1 MPTRDTTGIIHKRFD
16 QRGFSL
22 VELVIVIVV
31 LGILAAFA
39 FPRFGSI
46 SSSAKI
52 AATKEE
58 MTLLKRAIVG
68 NPSAVS
74 GGQYI
79 DRGFEGDVGFAPSRL
94 QDLAAKPDSV
104 GAYNKLTRLG
114 WNGPYVD
121 SASGLYLKDAWGTN
135 YVYDRSGRRLISI
148 GGAPD
153 SIIIP
158 F

>member
-1 MPTRDTTGIIHKRFD
+1 MRNATRTSYKVLDR
-16 QRGFSL
+16 RGFSL

-39 FPRFGSI
+39 VPRFGSM

-58 MTLLKRAIVG
+58 MTSLKRAIVG

-79 DRGFEGDVGFAPSRL
+79 DRGFEGDIGFAPSRL
-94 QDLAAKPDSV
+94 QDLAIKPDSV
-104 GAYNKLTRLG
+104 AAYNQLTRLG
-114 WNGPYVD
+114 WNGPYMD
-121 SASGLYLKDAWGTN
+121 SAGGLYLKDAWGTN
-135 YVYDRSGRRLISI
+135 YVYDRPSRRLISI

>member
-1 MPTRDTTGIIHKRFD
+1 MHDTNKMTVSLLDR
-16 QRGFSL
+16 RGFSL

-39 FPRFGSI
+39 VPRFGSM
-46 SSSAKI
+46 SGSAKI
-52 AATKEE
+52 AATKDE
-58 MTLLKRAIVG
+58 MSSLKRAVIG
-68 NPSAVS
+68 NPSVVA

-94 QDLAAKPDSV
+94 QDLAVKPDSIA
-104 GAYNKLTRLG
+104 AYNKLTRLG
-114 WNGPYVD
+114 WNGPYID
-121 SASGLYLKDAWGTN
+121 STAGLYLQDAWGTN
-135 YVYDRSGRRLISI
+135 YVYDRAGRRLISI

>member
-1 MPTRDTTGIIHKRFD
+1 MTDQRLD

-22 VELVIVIVV
+22 IELVIVIVV
-31 LGILAAFA
+31 LGILASFA
-39 FPRFGSI
+39 IPRFGSM
-46 SSSAKI
+46 SGGAKI

-58 MTLLKRAIVG
+58 MTSLKHAIVG
-68 NPSAVS
+68 NPSVVS

-94 QDLAAKPDSV
+94 QDLTAKPDSV
-104 GAYNKLTRLG
+104 LAYNKLTRLG

-121 SASGLYLKDAWGTN
+121 SAGGLYLKDAWGVN
-135 YVYDRSGRRLISI
+135 YVYDRPNRRLISI

-153 SIIIP
+153 SIIIS

>member
-1 MPTRDTTGIIHKRFD
+1 MSG
-16 QRGFSL
+16 
-22 VELVIVIVV
+22 
-31 LGILAAFA
+31 
-39 FPRFGSI
+39 
-46 SSSAKI
+46 SAKI

-58 MTLLKRAIVG
+58 MTSLKRAIVG

-79 DRGFEGDVGFAPSRL
+79 DRGFEGDIGFAPSSL
-94 QDLAAKPDSV
+94 QDLAIKPDSIA
-104 GAYNKLTRLG
+104 AYNQLTRLG

-121 SASGLYLKDAWGTN
+121 SAAGLYLKDAWGAN
-135 YVYDRSGRRLISI
+135 YLYDRPNRRLISI

>member
-1 MPTRDTTGIIHKRFD
+1 MHDVTGNIDRLLD
-16 QRGFSL
+16 RRGFSL

-39 FPRFGSI
+39 LPRFGAMSG
-46 SSSAKI
+46 SAKI
-52 AATKEE
+52 AATKDE
-58 MTLLKRAIVG
+58 MISLKRAIIG

-79 DRGFEGDVGFAPSRL
+79 DRGFEGDIGFAPSRL
-94 QDLAAKPDSV
+94 QDLAVKPDSIGV
-104 GAYNKLTRLG
+104 YDKLSRLG
-114 WNGPYVD
+114 WNGPYID
-121 SASGLYLKDAWGTN
+121 SAGGLYLKDAWGSN
-135 YVYDRSGRRLISI
+135 YVYDRPGRRLVSV

>member
-1 MPTRDTTGIIHKRFD
+1 MHDTSSTTLFSLD

-39 FPRFGSI
+39 FPRFGSM
-46 SSSAKI
+46 SESAKI

-58 MTLLKRAIVG
+58 MTSLKRAIVG

-74 GGQYI
+74 GGVYI
-79 DRGFEGDVGFAPSRL
+79 DRGFEGDVGFVPSRL

-104 GAYNKLTRLG
+104 ATYDKLTRLG

-121 SASGLYLKDAWGTN
+121 SAGGLYLSDAWG
-135 YVYDRSGRRLISI
+135 VQYDFEPNSRRLISV
-148 GGAPD
+148 GGVPD
-153 SIIIP
+153 SIIIT

>member
-1 MPTRDTTGIIHKRFD
+1 MRNATRTSYKVLDR
-16 QRGFSL
+16 RGFSL

-39 FPRFGSI
+39 VPRFGSM

-58 MTLLKRAIVG
+58 MTSLKRAIVG

-79 DRGFEGDVGFAPSRL
+79 DRGFEGDIGFAPSRL
-94 QDLAAKPDSV
+94 QDLAIKPDSV
-104 GAYNKLTRLG
+104 AAYNQLTRLG
-114 WNGPYVD
+114 WNGPYMD
-121 SASGLYLKDAWGTN
+121 STGGLYLKDAWGTN
-135 YVYDRSGRRLISI
+135 YVYDRPSRRLISI